1 MLNQFLV
8 LGQIPGTQHQLSIH
22 ELAFI
27 VLLSVEVYLLV
38 KTKDH
43 FLSPAKL
50 LHFKRYNRFA
60 VQLQLFK

>member
-8 LGQIPGTQHQLSIH
+8 LGQIPGTQHQLTTH

-27 VLLSVEVYLLV
+27 VLLTLEVYLVRKNRSLFYNPG
-38 KTKDH
+38 KQ
-43 FLSPAKL
+43 LR
-50 LHFKRYNRFA
+50 FKRYNRFA